1 MSVQRKVFIRRESWR
16 TGRLYIAIDEA
27 AQRLM
32 HEASG
37 WRGES
42 PAAFLHRAL
51 AHAIAREHAAVAAEM
66 AWSERPCHEE
76 P

>member
-1 MSVQRKVFIRRESWR
+1 MGVQRKVFIRREGWR
-16 TGRLYIAIDEA
+16 TGRVYLAIDEA

-32 HEASG
+32 HEASE

-51 AHAIAREHAAVAAEM
+51 ANAIAREHAAVAAEK
-66 AWSERPCHEE
+66 AWGERPYDEC
-76 P
+76 